1 MVCFSFSEL
10 NLHSVATWMELSW
23 STLCRISTTRGEIRA
38 PALVSNMLQIICS
51 TLHPGA
57 MYRRSVE
64 SPFHHTR
71 IFFFKKALS
80 VINLWLFNFQI
91 CILITDGRSQD
102 NVQEPAQKLR
112 SQGVYIFAV
121 GTTFLSIFLLLW
133 FCCCC
138 CCSFFSIN

>member
-1 MVCFSFSEL
+1 
-10 NLHSVATWMELSW
+10 MELSW

-51 TLHPGA
+51 TPHRGE
-57 MYRRSVE
+57 MYQRSVE
-64 SPFHHTR
+64 SPFHQHA
-71 IFFFKKALS
+71 FFFLKKALS

-121 GTTFLSIFLLLW
+121 GTTFLSIFLLL
-133 FCCCC
+133 
-138 CCSFFSIN
+138 